1 MHACLMRIKKAE
13 DISYFGNKE
22 VFCALIVLKKPPVVT
37 SDFVNSLSE
46 RIQMDTLVSLFNNLD
61 FMAVMIEYFMTIFR
75 YQDQVLNPAA

>member
-37 SDFVNSLSE
+37 SDFVNSLKGLTSFFLSGIKKE
-46 RIQMDTLVSLFNNLD
+46 TS
-61 FMAVMIEYFMTIFR
+61 
-75 YQDQVLNPAA
+75 

>member
-37 SDFVNSLSE
+37 SDFVNSLRELKS
-46 RIQMDTLVSLFNNLD
+46 VLF
-61 FMAVMIEYFMTIFR
+61 
-75 YQDQVLNPAA
+75 